1 MFPMEDSAK
10 KSLYDYIGG
19 RLAKYGDN
27 YSKGSALFTK
37 AAQLLDELDRFFIMD
52 SPNKSFSDI
61 PPPKHKEFKPVLRKL

>member
-37 AAQLLDELDRFFIMD
+37 AA
-52 SPNKSFSDI
+52 
-61 PPPKHKEFKPVLRKL
+61 